1 METGMSVRRA
11 MTLWVCLLGLVLGGG
26 ASAAQVERPQ
36 DTLRQAVEQTCGNPR
51 SRTCL
56 KSSIERR
63 QLVGDVYEYSMQVQV
78 GSGTHDVVTLHRVV
92 REVAAGKPARAPK
105 SVFMVHGDVWNFRA
119 AFLPSVDSGA
129 VAPGQSIAI
138 YLAQQGVDVWGMDL
152 RWANV
157 PAGTADFAFMKD
169 WNLGTH
175 VQDVGVGVAVARVA
189 RALTG
194 SGAGPMNLMGWSRG
208 ALVAYA
214 YANAET
220 RLPASMRQV
229 SGLIPVDML
238 LKFAPEDDALR
249 QEACG
254 RAAYLKQEFL
264 AKNVFEGGSLGPA
277 SGMLVQWIGSAAVQ
291 APDAASSVPGL
302 TNKQFALTMGAAT
315 FALAPPAVPFYHFQ
329 GGQFGPASDVTGLA
343 FANEQHFFN
352 FLLKATPYQSVT
364 EIFETESL
372 LCDEASPYDDHLQDI
387 QVPVLYVGAAGGFG
401 RNALHGLKRLG
412 SKDVTVHM
420 VQRYPDAYRAADY
433 GHADLF
439 LADDAPTAVWAPML
453 QWIQRH

>member
-1 METGMSVRRA
+1 
-11 MTLWVCLLGLVLGGG
+11 MTLWVVLVGLVLSGSGW
-26 ASAAQVERPQ
+26 AAQAEQTQ
-36 DTLRQAVEQTCGNPR
+36 DTLRRAVEQTCGKPQ
-51 SRTCL
+51 SRGCL

-78 GSGTHDVVTLHRVV
+78 GAGAHDVVTLHRVV
-92 REVAAGKPARAPK
+92 REVSGAPARAPK
-105 SVFMVHGDVWNFRA
+105 SVFMVHGDVWNFRG

-129 VAPGQSIAI
+129 VAAGQSIAI
-138 YLAQQGVDVWGMDL
+138 YLAQQGVDVWGIDL

-157 PAGTADFAFMKD
+157 PAGTADFAFMKN

-175 VQDVGVGVAVARVA
+175 VQDVGVGLAVARVA

-220 RLPASMRQV
+220 RLPPGLRQV

-264 AKNVFEGGSLGPA
+264 DKSVFEGGSLGPA
-277 SGMLVQWIGSAAVQ
+277 SGMLVQWIGSAALQ
-291 APDAASSVPGL
+291 APDAASTVPGL
-302 TNKQFALTMGAAT
+302 NNKQFALTMGAAT

-329 GGQFGPASDVTGLA
+329 GGQFGAASEVTGLA
-343 FANEQHFFN
+343 FSNEQHFFK

-364 EIFETESL
+364 EIAETESL
-372 LCDEASPYDDHLQDI
+372 LCGEASPYDDHLQDI

-401 RNALHGLKRLG
+401 RNALHGLSRLG

-439 LADDAPTAVWAPML
+439 LASDAQTAVWAPML